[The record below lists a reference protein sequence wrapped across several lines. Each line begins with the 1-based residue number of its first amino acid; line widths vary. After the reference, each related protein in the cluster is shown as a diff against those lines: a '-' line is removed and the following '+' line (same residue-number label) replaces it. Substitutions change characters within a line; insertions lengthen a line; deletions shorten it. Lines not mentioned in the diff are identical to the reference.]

1 MKKALVIGGVALAG
15 FGLYRYFKYQV
26 DLALNYD
33 YKLKDFRVL
42 GVEGDNIR
50 VSATFNLTNKSNFEI
65 EVISYDIDILF
76 KDKKF
81 ANTSSAIPTKILPNS
96 TFTIKGEGTININ
109 ESKTAIVPFIKDVA
123 NRKPIDIQVSGE
135 VKVVFLGIPTTLK
148 FDKKKFNYSTDLLS
162 EYKLDKPFDKLKS
175 KYPKIFGAL
184 GLK

>member
-1 MKKALVIGGVALAG
+1 MKKALIFSGVALAG

-26 DLALNYD
+26 NLALNYD
-33 YKLKDFRVL
+33 YNLKGFKIL
-42 GVEGDNIR
+42 GVDGNNVR

-65 EVISYDIDILF
+65 EVLSYDIDILF

-81 ANTSSAIPTKILPNS
+81 ANTSSATPTKILPKS
-96 TFTIKGEGTININ
+96 TFTIVGEGTINVD
-109 ESKTAIVPFIKDVA
+109 ESKTAILPFLKDVA

-148 FDKKKFNYSTDLLS
+148 FDKQKFNYSTDLLA